1 MVKIEI
7 KQQELAKELE
17 CIEDRIRDLVDKIGK
32 SNPSA
37 SEYAQIVAEYHV
49 WLRRYDRVDTQMR
62 IMKVSPSKRT
72 QMTERN
78 LRMTNQTIE

>member
-1 MVKIEI
+1 MIKIEI
-7 KQQELAKELE
+7 KQQELAKELK

-49 WLRRYDRVDTQMR
+49 WLRRYDKVDTQMR

>member
-49 WLRRYDRVDTQMR
+49 WLRRYDKVDTQMR

>member
-49 WLRRYDRVDTQMR
+49 WLRRYDKVDTQMR

-78 LRMTNQTIE
+78 LRMINQAIE